1 MQEDSDSVVN
11 REGDEME
18 SRDGSHVKHQTL
30 WSASLPVRTDLMK
43 F

>member
-1 MQEDSDSVVN
+1 MQEDSDSVDN
-11 REGDEME
+11 GEGDEME

-30 WSASLPVRTDLMK
+30 GSASLPVRTDLMK